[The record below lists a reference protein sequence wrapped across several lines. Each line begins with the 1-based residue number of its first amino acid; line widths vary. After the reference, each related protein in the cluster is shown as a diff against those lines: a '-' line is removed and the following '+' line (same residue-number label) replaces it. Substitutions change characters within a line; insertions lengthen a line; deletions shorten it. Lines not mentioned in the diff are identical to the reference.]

1 MASTVQPS
9 AQLLAYYNAA
19 AAATGVPAALLI
31 AQGRQESGFQTNVV
45 SPSGAEG
52 VAQFMPGTAAGLG
65 INPLDPAQAIMGQGR
80 LMATYLKQYN
90 GSISMALA
98 AYNAGPGAVAKYGG
112 VPPYTETQ
120 NYVSAITADYAATA
134 GTAASTSSGNGIELA
149 GVDLNPL
156 NWPSDSY
163 DKLKEVVSGAVSSAF
178 DSALSTITN
187 ALKPVVIT
195 GILLAGGVGLVVAGV
210 WKSASGGAQVIDQAL
225 DPAGGA

>member
-31 AQGRQESGFQTNVV
+31 AQGRQESGFQTSVV

-52 VAQFMPGTAAGLG
+52 IAQFMPSTAAGLG
-65 INPLDPAQAIMGQGR
+65 INPLDPAQAIMGQAR
-80 LMATYLKQYN
+80 LMATYLSQYK
-90 GSISMALA
+90 GSISDALA
-98 AYNAGPGAVAKYGG
+98 AYNAGPGAVAQYGG
-112 VPPYTETQ
+112 VPPYAETQ
-120 NYVSAITADYAATA
+120 SYVAKITADYAASA
-134 GTAASTSSGNGIELA
+134 GTASTSSASSGNGIELA

-156 NWPSDSY
+156 NWGSDITGA
-163 DKLKEVVSGAVSSAF
+163 VSSAVSSAF
-178 DSALSTITN
+178 DSALSTLTN

-195 GILLAGGVGLVVAGV
+195 GVLLLGGVGLVVAGV
-210 WKSASGGAQVIDQAL
+210 WKSASGAGQVLDQAL